1 MAQNL
6 VLNILAKDKTKV
18 AFNGVKAGLTN
29 LKNTLFSVQTA
40 ILGVGAGLVVRSF
53 IKVGKEVE
61 QLRLRF
67 FFLFGSVKEG
77 KKAFDTL
84 VKFAGRVPFSLE
96 EIAQASGNLA
106 VVSKDAE
113 EMGRNLELV
122 GNIAAVTGIDFK
134 LTAEQVQRS
143 LSSGLASA
151 EIFRERGVRAMLGFK
166 SGVSLNAEQSAEALN
181 KVFGKGGKFGKAAEV
196 LGTTFDGTLS
206 MIGDKIFKFKLE
218 TNEAGFF
225 DFIKG
230 GLITINKLAEEN
242 QKVLTEM
249 ATKFGKA
256 MITFIEESITGF
268 IRLIDATKVVFR
280 VIIAGVMGIVDII
293 NFLPP
298 VVRELGIIGFLMLGT
313 RGRMIVFAI
322 GAIITAIKK
331 ILEKLG
337 IEIKGINHLLDGG
350 NTKITKTQELFA
362 RVRKEIE
369 LNTLEV
375 TKMQEE
381 VQKANEEAKKL
392 QRNLSPFRKEL
403 EKLNED
409 SLKKLTSLSNQAFE
423 IINMGIKGMSKGIAE
438 SIVLGKDL
446 QNTFRNLA
454 NQILIKV
461 VSAMVEVAMKI
472 ALQIALENSTI
483 VALLTKL
490 GIEKQITAEK
500 NKQNKKAKT
509 DLVSGFIGAFTG
521 GGSNL
526 FQGGYGGARASGG
539 SVQKGQP
546 YMVGERGA
554 ELFVPNQ
561 SGQIQQSARGGG
573 GSTTVNFN
581 INTVDASGFDELL
594 VRNRGTITALINNAV
609 NERGSKNLI

>member
-77 KKAFDTL
+77 QKAFDTL

-122 GNIAAVTGIDFK
+122 GNIAAVTGIDFR

-218 TNEAGFF
+218 TNQAGFF

-280 VIIAGVMGIVDII
+280 VIIAGIMGVVDII

-313 RGRMIVFAI
+313 RGRMLVLAI
-322 GAIITAIKK
+322 GAVITTIKK

-337 IEIKGINHLLDGG
+337 IEFKGINKLLDGG
-350 NTKITKTQELFA
+350 NTKITKAEALFA
-362 RVRKEIE
+362 RVREEIE
-369 LNTLEV
+369 KNTLEV

-409 SLKKLTSLSNQAFE
+409 SLKKLTSLSKQAFD
-423 IINMGIKGMSKGIAE
+423 IINLGITGMSKGIAE

-446 QNTFRNLA
+446 QNTFRNIA
-454 NQILIKV
+454 NQILIKII
-461 VSAMVEVAMKI
+461 SAMVEVAMKI
-472 ALQIALENSTI
+472 ALQIALENTTI

-500 NKQNKKAKT
+500 NKQNKQSKDQAKR
-509 DLVSGFIGAFTG
+509 DLVMTFVSAFSGGFTP
-521 GGSNL
+521 
-526 FQGGYGGARASGG
+526 RASGG

-546 YMVGERGA
+546 YMVGEQGS

-561 SGQIQQSARGGG
+561 SGQIQQSARGTGG
-573 GSTTVNFN
+573 GAVNVNFN
-581 INTVDASGFDELL
+581 INTIDSRGFQETL
-594 VRNRGTITALINNAV
+594 VENRGVITSIINDAL
-609 NERGSKNLI
+609 NEKGRSDLL